1 MRTLLIDGTA
11 QQLDLLLAVLPFA
24 VILVA
29 QFIYCLPTV
38 VAGCRQ
44 DPKFLTVFLLNMFL
58 GWTIIGWILLLFRV
72 FLPRR
77 GSRI

>member
-1 MRTLLIDGTA
+1 MKTLLIDGAA
-11 QQLDLLLAVLPFA
+11 QQPDLLLAVLPFA
-24 VILVA
+24 LILVA
-29 QFIYCLPTV
+29 QFIYCFPTV

-58 GWTIIGWILLLFRV
+58 GWTIIGWILLLLRV

-77 GSRI
+77 GFRT